1 MREGESRMTPNQ
13 IKLRRLE
20 LGLSTS
26 ELAAAL
32 EITENELRLIEA
44 GESNIYATA
53 SFEEAFAQLEEREFL
68 TFVGA

>member
-1 MREGESRMTPNQ
+1 MTPNQ

-20 LGLSTS
+20 LGLSLS

-32 EITENELRLIEA
+32 EITETELQLIESGQSDLYTNA
-44 GESNIYATA
+44 GM
-53 SFEEAFAQLEEREFL
+53 EEAFALLEEREFL

>member
-1 MREGESRMTPNQ
+1 MTPNQ

-20 LGLSTS
+20 LGLTIG

-32 EITENELRLIEA
+32 EITEIELRQIES
-44 GESNIYATA
+44 GQSSVYTTA
-53 SFEEAFAQLEEREFL
+53 AFEEAFAQLEEREFL